1 MLALTFRVAQVID
14 SDLTTTI
21 TITIT
26 IMRAAWPS
34 TRAR

>member
-21 TITIT
+21 TITI
-26 IMRAAWPS
+26 MRAAWPS

>member
-14 SDLTTTI
+14 SDLTITT
-21 TITIT
+21 TIT